1 MTDSSGVA
9 TLTNV
14 ATSDDV
20 GTISGDVVAS
30 FAGNTNYQAAANGT
44 GNMVVSPAATTLTSV
59 SGTAAGGLATL
70 TATLTSSATN
80 AGISGQTV
88 SFTLDGTTVGT
99 ATTNAAGLATLS
111 SVPTSDSVG
120 TQTADVVASFT
131 AVTDYQASQ
140 GTGNLTV
147 TS

>member
-1 MTDSSGVA
+1 MTPTSGGPQRLRRLV
-9 TLTNV
+9 
-14 ATSDDV
+14 V
-20 GTISGDVVAS
+20 GPDT
-30 FAGNTNYQAAANGT
+30 
-44 GNMVVSPAATTLTSV
+44 PAFSTV
-59 SGTAAGGLATL
+59 SGTAPAGGPATL
-70 TATLTSSATN
+70 TATL
-80 AGISGQTV
+80 ISTITDLPLAGQTV